1 MADDAG
7 HGKSLQVDALS
18 KSAKPR
24 KSPEYGRG
32 TGVPDPV
39 DVYVGGR
46 VRTRRLL
53 LGMNQE
59 ELARALGLTFQQVQ
73 KYESG
78 ANRVSASRLWEIAAV
93 LKMPIGD
100 FFPADGDQ
108 ERPETR
114 LLRERLQQPESIELI
129 RFFYAIPDGPKRQ
142 QFFEMVKASAS
153 PERWARF
160 HCCTHCRPR
169 RARSWHF
176 C

>member
-1 MADDAG
+1 M
-7 HGKSLQVDALS
+7 S
-18 KSAKPR
+18 KSAKPH
-24 KSPEYGRG
+24 KPPAYGRG

-108 ERPETR
+108 EKPENR

-153 PERWARF
+153 PD
-160 HCCTHCRPR
+160 RPTR
-169 RARSWHF
+169 
-176 C
+176 